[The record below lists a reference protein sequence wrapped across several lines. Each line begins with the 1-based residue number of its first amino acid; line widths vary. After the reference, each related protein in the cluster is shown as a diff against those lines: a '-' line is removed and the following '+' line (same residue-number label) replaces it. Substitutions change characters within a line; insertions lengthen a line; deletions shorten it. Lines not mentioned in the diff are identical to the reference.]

1 MWQKTFSLR
10 LKSIDTRASIESE
23 SMGHAHKE
31 QRFDSYGCVPIWIID
46 WFASKGRR
54 FFLRGI
60 HKLAERWKSCSLY
73 IFSGGVSNKNYEQ
86 RANNMLLLVT
96 ITKYGFAS
104 RGKWGSCWKMFWF
117 YYIDRMI
124 DFWWWIIHLENNIFD
139 FFLWQNTII
148 HLQCFL

>member
-54 FFLRGI
+54 LFLRGI

-73 IFSGGVSNKNYEQ
+73 IFSGGMSNKNYEQ

-96 ITKYGFAS
+96 ITKHGFVQEETEDHVEI
-104 RGKWGSCWKMFWF
+104 C
-117 YYIDRMI
+117 I
-124 DFWWWIIHLENNIFD
+124 DFIILIVWLTFD
-139 FFLWQNTII
+139 DG
-148 HLQCFL
+148 